1 LVPERLRQAKNGLRK
16 TRDENLVTVLTSRE
30 DGRHPADSDDTL
42 LLAELTGVRLMIE
55 TYSLEN
61 GGRGL
66 RGNVQFRDVLT
77 M

>member
-1 LVPERLRQAKNGLRK
+1 MRGA
-16 TRDENLVTVLTSRE
+16 
-30 DGRHPADSDDTL
+30 PADSDDTL

-55 TYSLEN
+55 TCPLEN

-66 RGNVQFRDVLT
+66 RGNVQFRAVLT